1 MFVIFV
7 SKSGC
12 LHGIS
17 LGTIS
22 VIVSMDD
29 ARCTESMIRL
39 VNGGVLDE
47 KAENSLVWRIPSHL
61 VVHARLFIYSEV
73 FRNKARLAYLLEI
86 SIHKKS
92 SAIRARLLGWPHL
105 KL

>member
-29 ARCTESMIRL
+29 AGCTESMIRL
-39 VNGGVLDE
+39 LNGDAFDE

-61 VVHARLFIYSEV
+61 VGDAKVFIYSEV
-73 FRNKARLAYLLEI
+73 FRNKARLA
-86 SIHKKS
+86 
-92 SAIRARLLGWPHL
+92 
-105 KL
+105 

>member
-29 ARCTESMIRL
+29 AGCTESMVRL
-39 VNGGVLDE
+39 LNGDVLDE
-47 KAENSLVWRIPSHL
+47 KAEHSLVWRIPLHL
-61 VVHARLFIYSEV
+61 VEHAKLFIYSEV
-73 FRNKARLAYLLEI
+73 FQNKARLA
-86 SIHKKS
+86 
-92 SAIRARLLGWPHL
+92 
-105 KL
+105 